1 MFTPHDTVRYHRT
14 SFLSALALLA
24 FLFAFL
30 PVQSVLAQQDPI
42 IRINAGTEDE
52 ATDEGI
58 TFIGDTYFTASSV
71 GPVVTNP
78 ISGTFN
84 DALYQS
90 ERISNINLDP
100 FGYAIPVPSNGTYSV
115 SLHFA
120 EIAFESNGQRVFD
133 VLVEGTTVL
142 NDYDIHA
149 AASGAN
155 TAVVE
160 NILNVDVNDG
170 VLDIEFVAV
179 TERAKISGIEVF
191 GATSDVSIPFAVNAG
206 GPDYTGTDFNW
217 AEDDGT
223 YFLEGTPFTQEVT
236 VTGTTDEDLFKSER
250 FANTLRFHVPGMEP
264 GIYAIELY
272 FAETFHTASDQRVFD
287 VAIEGTTVLDDYDIF
302 DAAGGGDIAIVET
315 FDDVSVTDGI
325 LNITLTRSTG
335 SATIN
340 AIAITSVSPV
350 ANEDFTPGLELP
362 GTHQLGAA
370 YPNPFNPQT
379 QFNLS
384 VAQTQRVSIGVYNVL
399 GQRVATLFR
408 GTVAAQQN
416 HAFRFDA
423 ASLPGGIYLIQV
435 RGEHFL
441 ETQQVVLLK

>member
-1 MFTPHDTVRYHRT
+1 MFTPHATVRYHRP
-14 SFLSALALLA
+14 SHLSTFTLLVLLIA
-24 FLFAFL
+24 FFPIQGAF
-30 PVQSVLAQQDPI
+30 AQQDPI
-42 IRINAGTEDE
+42 IRINAGTENE

-58 TFIGDTYFTASSV
+58 TFIGDTYYTPSSV
-71 GPVVTNP
+71 GPVVANP

-133 VLVEGTTVL
+133 VVIEGTTVL

-149 AASGAN
+149 SASGAN
-155 TAVVE
+155 TAVIE
-160 NILNVDVNDG
+160 NILNVDVDDG

-191 GATSDVSIPFAVNAG
+191 GTTSSVAIPFAINAG
-206 GPDYTGTDFNW
+206 GPDYAGADFNW
-217 AEDDGT
+217 GEDDGT

-236 VTGTTDEDLFKSER
+236 VTGTTDEDLYKSER
-250 FANTLRFHVPGMEP
+250 FANNLRFLVPGMEP
-264 GIYAIELY
+264 GNYAIELY
-272 FAETFHTASDQRVFD
+272 FAETFHAASNQRVFD
-287 VAIEGTTVLDDYDIF
+287 VAIEGTTLLENYDIF
-302 DAAGGGDIAIVET
+302 DAAGGEDIAVVEM
-315 FDDVSVTDGI
+315 FENVSVTDGI

-340 AIAITSVSPV
+340 AIAITSISPV
-350 ANEDFTPGLELP
+350 ANEEFAPGFELP

-384 VAQTQRVSIGVYNVL
+384 VSQTQRVSVGVYNVL

-416 HAFRFDA
+416 HTFRFDA